1 MLGLTG
7 RLGPD
12 VVAKAKS
19 GKVRRRVQMTRRPF
33 AFAFAGERLLLLLLK
48 ALSSGSNIAAF

>member
-7 RLGPD
+7 RVDPD
-12 VVAKAKS
+12 VVVRMSKPE
-19 GKVRRRVQMTRRPF
+19 GRRRVQMTRRPF
-33 AFAFAGERLLLLLLK
+33 AFASVGEKLLLLLLR